1 MVLLVSTVLLVMT
14 QGLTISSRI
23 IGGSINDD
31 PQEVFQAYDK
41 DSSNGWNKEE
51 FVNYNVET
59 FFFIHDKN
67 EDQKVSMDEWVEAGA
82 QAIQCRGGP
91 DMTADPNFIKHNEEA
106 FKKTDRDEDGFLD
119 SDEVKDSFERRWER
133 IGTGNESREITFDKS
148 ELQGIIQGNIYALS
162 CVSGKN

>member
-1 MVLLVSTVLLVMT
+1 MVLLVSTVLVVMT

-91 DMTADPNFIKHNEEA
+91 DMTADPNFIKHHEEA
-106 FKKTDRDEDGFLD
+106 FKMMDLNEDGFLD
-119 SDEVKDSFERRWER
+119 SDEVEGVWER
-133 IGTGNESREITFDKS
+133 IGTGNESHEIPFDGL
-148 ELQGIIQGNIYALS
+148 EHFIQGNVHIIM
-162 CVSGKN
+162 CVRENLM